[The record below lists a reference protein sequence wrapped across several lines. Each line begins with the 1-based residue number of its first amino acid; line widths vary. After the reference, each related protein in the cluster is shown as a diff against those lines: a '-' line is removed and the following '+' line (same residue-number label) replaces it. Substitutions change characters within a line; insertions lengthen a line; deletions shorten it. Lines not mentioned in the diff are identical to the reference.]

1 MNLRPDGVFKPRI
14 APEST
19 SCEILAPVSGGSHD
33 RPNSVGV
40 KWISACVSS
49 MGASFRLPQC
59 QIGHRIVACD
69 NRKPH
74 IKGHVHDDLLT
85 NRKPQKK
92 RCQALQ
98 RIRLRPRMDKL
109 SVTGRRVKR
118 LVPRNGWLSVPSLW
132 RLWRGPMRRLPT
144 LSTTRTAG
152 WASWSTS
159 TCRSTGPGP
168 PSNDSAAGPS
178 FNALEAVKLAWAE
191 RERLT
196 LRRILDTI
204 IGSTPG
210 SSVPTV
216 GHARLAIS
224 LECNREGQVIFRR
237 TPEGPVALFTTTL
250 QGLDARRFGRCQVC
264 ARYFYAPRLLPDGT
278 PPAACPPP
286 ARCARILRT
295 RRHRAKQADYE
306 LARKLKT

>member
-1 MNLRPDGVFKPRI
+1 MRQSKTPHQRACSRRLTYKPQT
-14 APEST
+14 PKK
-19 SCEILAPVSGGSHD
+19 VSGVTADTPKAENGQAKRH
-33 RPNSVGV
+33 GQ
-40 KWISACVSS
+40 KGETLSA
-49 MGASFRLPQC
+49 AERL
-59 QIGHRIVACD
+59 A
-69 NRKPH
+69 
-74 IKGHVHDDLLT
+74 
-85 NRKPQKK
+85 K
-92 RCQALQ
+92 RSEPLAALAWANAAPADA
-98 RIRLRPRMDKL
+98 INDAD
-109 SVTGRRVKR
+109 
-118 LVPRNGWLSVPSLW
+118 
-132 RLWRGPMRRLPT
+132 RRLGE
-144 LSTTRTAG
+144 LVDEYMSEH
-152 WASWSTS
+152 
-159 TCRSTGPGP
+159 GPGP
-168 PSNDSAAGPS
+168 TIERFGGWPVVQR
-178 FNALEAVKLAWAE
+178 ALEAVKLAWAE